1 MKSNYLSKIINVGQK
16 LIASSAAQII
26 RRNKKLLA
34 IIIIFLFGIFLEY
47 YLHSNPKLL
56 QNVFNIGFGNILLLT
71 LLYGGLLLT
80 NVGMI
85 YATIRLCNKK
95 LPLKNSL
102 FLTIYSTIINFFGP
116 LQSGPV
122 VRSIYLKSKIGLRI
136 RDYTYAMLF
145 YYFAYA
151 LINLS
156 LLFINKITWLSI
168 LGMLITLIA
177 IAISANRLGFKSF
190 KRYVFYIFILTTL
203 QVLVITFIYSIEL
216 NITSPLAHYS
226 FMQTISYTAGANLSL
241 FVSLTPGAIGFR
253 ETFLVLS
260 QSLHNVPLGSI
271 ITAGIIDRAIYIVFL
286 AMLFLLSSALHLK
299 NIFSVNKKS

>member
-1 MKSNYLSKIINVGQK
+1 MKNNYLSKIINAKQR
-16 LIASSAAQII
+16 LIASPIIQTI
-26 RRNKKLLA
+26 RRNKKTLA
-34 IIIIFLFGIFLEY
+34 IFVLSLFGIFLGY
-47 YLHSNPKLL
+47 YLYSNPKLL
-56 QNVFNIGFGNILLLT
+56 QNVLNIGFGNILLLT
-71 LLYGGLLLT
+71 ILYGGLLLT

-122 VRSIYLKSKIGLRI
+122 IRSIYLKRKIGLRI

-151 LINLS
+151 SINIS
-156 LLFINKITWLSI
+156 LLFINKIPWLSI
-168 LGMLITLIA
+168 LGILTALTMITVGT
-177 IAISANRLGFKSF
+177 NKLGFKLF
-190 KRYVFYIFILTTL
+190 KKYVFYIFALTAF

-216 NITSPLAHYS
+216 NIVNPLAHYG
-226 FMQTISYTAGANLSL
+226 FLQAISYTAGANLSL

-260 QSLHNVPLGSI
+260 QSLHNIPLGSI
-271 ITAGIIDRAIYIVFL
+271 IAAGIIDRTIYIIFL
-286 AMLFLLSSALHLK
+286 AMLFLLSSMLHLK
-299 NIFSVNKKS
+299 NIFSVNK